1 MQRDTHKYTILI
13 IEDNPGDFFL
23 VSEHLEEEIAA
34 PKIYHAESFVEARRM
49 IQEHRH
55 ALDIILMDLTLPDI
69 SGEALLTEMLHEADE
84 LPLVVLTGYADLNF
98 AKKSLSMGASDYLIK
113 DSLNATVL
121 YKSVIYNLERHK
133 YLKQILDSE
142 QRYSDLFHLSP
153 QPLWVE
159 DAEIGK
165 FLDVN
170 EAALRQYEYSF
181 NEFETMS
188 TRDLLATDAHG
199 PTAGLIDHN
208 HDRQYLRHRTKS
220 GRELIVD
227 LQSNDITYYHRA
239 ARITL
244 ATDITS
250 RINYIRAIENQ
261 NKKLKDIAW
270 HQSHVVRAP
279 LSRMMGLINL
289 LELPTMDERDRADV
303 MQKLVD
309 SAYELDGIIHQIV
322 EKTQAV
328 NIQES

>member
-55 ALDIILMDLTLPDI
+55 KLDIILLDLSLPDI
-69 SGEALLTEMLHEADE
+69 SGEALLTEMLNEADE

-98 AKKSLSMGASDYLIK
+98 AKKSLSMGATDYLIK
-113 DSLNATVL
+113 DNLNATVL
-121 YKSVIYNLERHK
+121 YKSIIYNLERHK

-159 DAEIGK
+159 DAETGNFI
-165 FLDVN
+165 DVN
-170 EAALRQYEYSF
+170 EAALQQYEYSF

-188 TRDLLATDAHG
+188 TRDLLASDPYG
-199 PTAGLIDHN
+199 PTAGLVDNNNGRH
-208 HDRQYLRHRTKS
+208 LRHRTKS

-227 LQSNDITYYHRA
+227 LRSNDISYYHRD

-244 ATDITS
+244 ASDITS

-289 LELPTMDERDRADV
+289 LELPMMDERDRADV

-322 EKTQAV
+322 AQTEAIDIR
-328 NIQES
+328 NI